1 MSDLTT
7 AKHDAAKPQ
16 PQGQTKP
23 LPPYNVVLVDDDQH
37 TYDYVIEMLINLC
50 GHSLQAGFRIAR
62 RVDQQ
67 GRAIVF
73 TAHRELAELKREQ
86 ILGFGHDPRIA
97 SCQGSM
103 TALLEPAPQ

>member
-1 MSDLTT
+1 MSDTQ
-7 AKHDAAKPQ
+7 AAQPEAVKPQ
-16 PQGQTKP
+16 PRT
-23 LPPYNVVLVDDDQH
+23 LPPWNVVLVDDDQH

-50 GHSLQAGFRIAR
+50 GHSLEMGFRVAR

-86 ILGFGHDPRIA
+86 IAGFGTDPRIA
-97 SCQGSM
+97 SCQGGM
-103 TALLEPAPQ
+103 TALLEAAPG

>member
-7 AKHDAAKPQ
+7 AKPEAAKPQ
-16 PQGQTKP
+16 PKTVTQA

-50 GHSLQAGFRIAR
+50 GHSLQAGFRLAR

-86 ILGFGHDPRIA
+86 IAGFGTDPRIS
-97 SCQGSM
+97 SCQGGM

>member
-1 MSDLTT
+1 MSHTTT
-7 AKHDAAKPQ
+7 AQPTIPPEPAHPTIKPQ
-16 PQGQTKP
+16 PKT
-23 LPPYNVVLVDDDQH
+23 LPPWNVVLVDDDQH

-50 GHSLQAGFRIAR
+50 GHSLEMGFRIAR

-86 ILGFGHDPRIA
+86 IAGFGTDPRIA
-97 SCQGSM
+97 S
-103 TALLEPAPQ
+103 